1 MSRQT
6 NQEKG
11 QREQPQ
17 MLEVFGFQV
26 PTSVYYLHRGHAWAL
41 PEGSDQ
47 VRVGLD
53 DFSQKILGPADA
65 LKLPEVGKSYFQDHI
80 FMAQIRQGHKAP
92 FLAPVDGIIDKINPK
107 VIKKP
112 RLIHDDPYGEG
123 WLYLVQANNLQRN
136 KDNLLSGEASAAWI
150 NEESHRLLGLMET
163 AIGVTLPD
171 GGAVADDVFGHYP
184 ELGWRALV
192 QDFLLPILTRS
203 WKRKEEAEPP
213 MDQEALRRE
222 VFRVLQRASADQE
235 FRRTLM
241 DMKTEA
247 LAAYKLSTA
256 AQTAILSGD
265 LPWLNEHIGE
275 LTQKQLMFVLSCL
288 VPAAAA

>member
-6 NQEKG
+6 KQEKG

-41 PEGSDQ
+41 PEDSDQ

-65 LKLPEVGKSYFQDHI
+65 LKLPEAGKSYFQDHI

-92 FLAPVDGIIDKINPK
+92 FLAPVDGAIEKINPK

-203 WKRKEEAEPP
+203 WRRKEEAEPP

>member
-26 PTSVYYLHRGHAWAL
+26 PTSVYYLHRGHAWAV
-41 PEGSDQ
+41 PESSGQ

-65 LKLPEVGKSYFQDHI
+65 LKLPEAGKSYFQDHI

-92 FLAPVDGIIDKINPK
+92 FLAPVDGTIEKINPK
-107 VIKKP
+107 VIAKP

-136 KDNLLSGEASAAWI
+136 KENLLSGEASAAWI
-150 NEESHRLLGLMET
+150 NQESHRLLGLMET

-171 GGAVADDVFGHYP
+171 GGAVVDDVFGHYP

-192 QDFLLPILTRS
+192 QDFLLPILARS
-203 WKRKEEAEPP
+203 WRKKGEAEPP
-213 MDQEALRRE
+213 MDQETLRRE

-275 LTQKQLMFVLSCL
+275 LTQKQLMFVRSCL
-288 VPAAAA
+288 VPATMA